1 MKFKCSNGHESVAY
15 RLPERCPI
23 CGSSLLRILSGPS
36 AAAPEPPPVLA
47 PGQNQ
52 NRSSFVPP
60 LIHQPFNQ
68 LKTMA
73 VPVQLTT
80 NVQNETFGGVT
91 YHIEGELV
99 PALHVELS
107 NTGVYFEHHILLW
120 KDPAV
125 QIALHPMKGAFKRML
140 AGMPF
145 LLTGASGPG
154 RIAFSRDGAG
164 HVFGL
169 HLSPGMSVDVRE
181 HQWLAATD
189 NVDYTFTRV
198 KGAANMLLGGTGF
211 FIDTFSC
218 PAREGILWLHG
229 FGNVFEVTLAAGE
242 AIDIEPGGWI
252 YKEQT
257 VQMQTMFQKL
267 STGFFASAGQ
277 IVWNRFTG
285 PGKIALQ
292 SMYCHMEGGE

>member
-1 MKFKCSNGHESVAY
+1 
-15 RLPERCPI
+15 
-23 CGSSLLRILSGPS
+23 
-36 AAAPEPPPVLA
+36 
-47 PGQNQ
+47 
-52 NRSSFVPP
+52 
-60 LIHQPFNQ
+60 
-68 LKTMA
+68 MA
-73 VPVQLTT
+73 VPIQLPTSA
-80 NVQNETFGGVT
+80 QNETFGGVT

-99 PALHVELS
+99 PALHLELGS
-107 NTGVYFEHHILLW
+107 TGVYFEHHILLW

-125 QIALHPMKGAFKRML
+125 QIELRPLKGGFKRML

-145 LLTGASGPG
+145 LLTGAKGPG

-169 HLSPGMSVDVRE
+169 HLKPGAGVDVRE
-181 HQWLAATD
+181 HQWLAATN
-189 NVDYTFTRV
+189 NVEYTFTRV

-218 PAREGILWLHG
+218 PAQEGILWLHG
-229 FGNVFEVTLAAGE
+229 FGNVFEVTLVPGE
-242 AIDIEPGGWI
+242 EIDIEPGGWI
-252 YKEQT
+252 YKDRS

-267 STGFFASAGQ
+267 STGLFASAGQ
-277 IVWNRFTG
+277 ICWNRFTG

>member
-1 MKFKCSNGHESVAY
+1 
-15 RLPERCPI
+15 
-23 CGSSLLRILSGPS
+23 
-36 AAAPEPPPVLA
+36 
-47 PGQNQ
+47 
-52 NRSSFVPP
+52 
-60 LIHQPFNQ
+60 
-68 LKTMA
+68 MA

-99 PALHVELS
+99 PALHLELS

-181 HQWLAATD
+181 HQWLAATT
-189 NVDYTFTRV
+189 NVDYTFTRVRGAANMLLGRRRRRQGWSRRQARV
-198 KGAANMLLGGTGF
+198 KGAANMLLGRTGF
-211 FIDTFSC
+211 FIDTFSA
-218 PAREGILWLHG
+218 PARDGILWLHG

-242 AIDIEPGGWI
+242 QIDIEPGGWI
-252 YKEQT
+252 YKERT

-267 STGFFASAGQ
+267 STGLFASGGQ
-277 IVWNRFTG
+277 ICWNRFTG

-292 SMYCHMEGGE
+292 TMYFHMDGGE

>member
-1 MKFKCSNGHESVAY
+1 
-15 RLPERCPI
+15 
-23 CGSSLLRILSGPS
+23 
-36 AAAPEPPPVLA
+36 
-47 PGQNQ
+47 
-52 NRSSFVPP
+52 
-60 LIHQPFNQ
+60 
-68 LKTMA
+68 MA

-99 PALHVELS
+99 PALQLELS

-125 QIALHPMKGAFKRML
+125 EIGLHPIKGAFKRML

-145 LLTGASGPG
+145 LLTEARGPG

-169 HLSPGMSVDVRE
+169 HLPPGTGVDVRE
-181 HQWLAATD
+181 HQWLAATEH
-189 NVDYTFTRV
+189 VDYTFTRV

-211 FIDTFSC
+211 FIDTFTA
-218 PAREGILWLHG
+218 PARGGVLWLHG
-229 FGNVFEVTLAAGE
+229 FGNVFEVTLAPGE
-242 AIDIEPGGWI
+242 QIDIEPGGWI
-252 YKEQT
+252 YKDRSVT
-257 VQMQTMFQKL
+257 MQTMFQKL

-292 SMYCHMEGGE
+292 SMYYHMEGGE